1 MKFEKKPMV
10 NWYDVGQLAATGLKT
25 VISSVFGNF
34 ADKREI
40 QASLSDNCQFDY
52 TKDNEIWIDYISDL
66 GDGFDATYTMAHLMA
81 KEQLEVEGHT
91 LPRGKIL
98 IMGGDEV
105 YPTPEKIEYKNRL
118 QGPYNAAFPWKD
130 GDDDRPHLFAL
141 PGNHDWYDGLTN
153 FLKLFCQGRALGN
166 WHTQQKRS
174 YFALQLPQNYWIWG
188 IDVQLNA
195 DIDKPQQ
202 DYFANI
208 VANEMNTGDK
218 VILCTAEPAWVYRS
232 LDKKNLSYNRL
243 QFFIN
248 KYVFQKNEED
258 EGKHKHLK
266 LLATL
271 TGDFHHYSRY
281 LVKEEESGETSHLIT
296 AGGGGA
302 FMHPTHMLK
311 DKINIQDPD
320 YALKADLEKVFPDKQ
335 ASRKL
340 AYRNLLFPFYSVSMV
355 IFLGIFHLITSW
367 FLQSH
372 HMAEGSFMEL
382 LKIQAISFQCM
393 PEVFEI
399 IRQALAHNPAAVL
412 LNILLVGGIYAFT
425 DIKTGMGKKN
435 RIAGI
440 LHAIFQFVNFYLLIW
455 VFSRINLFHLGWEVN
470 TFWQVVLFF
479 AEMVIIG
486 GLTSGFIFGVY
497 LLISTLVFQSHPTE
511 ASSSFRWPGYKNFL
525 RIHISAEGVTIYPIG
540 VQKIVGN
547 WKNTGT
553 EDKPD
558 FEGDVIKHELIEKP
572 IFISRAAL

>member
-40 QASLSDNCQFDY
+40 QASLSDNCPFYY

-81 KEQLEVEGHT
+81 QEKLEVEGHT

-118 QGPYNAAFPWKD
+118 QGPYNAAYPWKD
-130 GDDDRPHLFAL
+130 GDGDRPHLFAL

-174 YFALQLPQNYWIWG
+174 YFALQLPQKYWIWG

-208 VANEMNTGDK
+208 VKNEMEDGDK
-218 VILCTAEPAWVYRS
+218 IILCTAEPAWVYRA
-232 LDKKNLSYNRL
+232 LDKSNQSYNRL
-243 QFFIN
+243 RFFID
-248 KYVFQKNEED
+248 KHIFQKYED
-258 EGKHKHLK
+258 KGKKKFNLI
-266 LLATL
+266 ATL

-281 LVKEEESGETSHLIT
+281 LVKEEESGETSQLIT

-311 DKINIQDPD
+311 EKIRIKDPD
-320 YALKADLEKVFPDKQ
+320 YTLNADLAKTFPDKQ
-335 ASRKL
+335 ASKKL
-340 AYRNLLFPFYSVSMV
+340 AFRNLLFPFYSGSMV
-355 IFLGIFHLITSW
+355 IFLGIFHLLTSW
-367 FLQSH
+367 FLQSNH
-372 HMAEGSFMEL
+372 SAESSFMEL
-382 LKIQAISFQCM
+382 LTVHAISFQHV

-399 IRQALAHNPAAVL
+399 IRKALAHNPAAVL
-412 LNILLVGGIYAFT
+412 LNTLLVFGIYAFT
-425 DIKTGMGKKN
+425 DIKTGMGKMN
-435 RIAGI
+435 RIAGFF
-440 LHAIFQFVNFYLLIW
+440 HAFLQFINFYFLIW
-455 VFSRINLFHLGWEVN
+455 LFSRINLFYLGWEVDEL
-470 TFWQVVLFF
+470 WQVVLFTV
-479 AEMVIIG
+479 EMIVVG

-497 LLISTLVFQSHPTE
+497 LLVSTLVFESHPTE
-511 ASSSFRWPGYKNFL
+511 ASSSYRWAGYKNFL
-525 RIHISAEGVTIYPIG
+525 RIHIHAAGVTIYPIG
-540 VQKIVGN
+540 VQKVVDN
-547 WKNTGT
+547 WKNTGS
-553 EDKPD
+553 EKEPR
-558 FEGDVIKHELIEKP
+558 FEGDAIEYDLIEKP
-572 IFISRAAL
+572 IFIKNK